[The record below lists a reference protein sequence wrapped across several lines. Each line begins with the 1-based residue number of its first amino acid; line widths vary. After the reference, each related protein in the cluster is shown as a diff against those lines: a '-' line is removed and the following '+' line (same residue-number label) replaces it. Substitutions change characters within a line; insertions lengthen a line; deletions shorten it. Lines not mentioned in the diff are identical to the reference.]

1 VARIATR
8 EALDK
13 LYKAPSERARLKQL
27 DRLDRHCR
35 RFVELSPLAI
45 LASASPA
52 GGQDVSPRGGA
63 PGFVRVLDEH
73 TLALPD
79 RPGNN
84 RIDSL
89 ANLVA
94 CPEVALLFLVPGVDE
109 LLRVAGRAEIRDDAE
124 LCQSFAVGE
133 RRPATVLL
141 VHVREAFLHCGKALM
156 RARLWEADAKVERA
170 SLPSMGE
177 MLKEQIGLSAPAE
190 SQADMLARYR
200 ENLY

>member
-1 VARIATR
+1 MAKIDSLDALAR
-8 EALDK
+8 

-35 RFVELSPLAI
+35 RFVELSPLVI
-45 LASASPA
+45 LASSSAS
-52 GGQDVSPRGGA
+52 GGADASPRGGV
-63 PGFVRVLDEH
+63 PGFVRVLDAR
-73 TLALPD
+73 TLAIPD

-89 ANLVA
+89 ANILA
-94 CPEVALLFLVPGVDE
+94 CPEVGLLFLVPGMDE
-109 LLRVAGRAEIRDDAE
+109 LLRVAGSAEIRDDAE

-133 RRPATVLL
+133 RHPATVLL

-156 RARLWEADAKVERA
+156 RARLWEADAKIDRA
-170 SLPSMGE
+170 TLPSMGE
-177 MLKEQIGLSAPAE
+177 MLKEQIGLGTPAE
-190 SQADMLARYR
+190 TQEAMLARYR

>member
-1 VARIATR
+1 MARIETP
-8 EALDK
+8 EALGR

-52 GGQDVSPRGGA
+52 GGQDVSPRGGV
-63 PGFVRVLDEH
+63 PGFVRVLDER

-94 CPEVALLFLVPGVDE
+94 CPEVALLFLVPGVEE

>member
-1 VARIATR
+1 VAKVDTR
-8 EALDK
+8 EALAR

-35 RFVELSPLAI
+35 RFVELSPLAM

-52 GGQDVSPRGGA
+52 GGQDVSPRGGV
-63 PGFVRVLDEH
+63 PGFVRVLDER

-89 ANLVA
+89 ANLLA
-94 CPEVALLFLVPGVDE
+94 SPEVALLFLVPGVDE
-109 LLRVAGRAEIRDDAE
+109 VLRVAGTAEIRDDAE
-124 LCQSFAVGE
+124 LCQAFAVGE

-156 RARLWEADAKVERA
+156 RARLWEADAKIERA
-170 SLPSMGE
+170 SLPSLGE
-177 MLKEQIGLSAPAE
+177 MLKEQIGLATPAE

>member
-1 VARIATR
+1 MARIDSR
-8 EALDK
+8 EALGR

-52 GGQDVSPRGGA
+52 GGQDVSPRGGV
-63 PGFVRVLDEH
+63 PGFVRVLDER
-73 TLALPD
+73 TLVIPD

-109 LLRVAGRAEIRDDAE
+109 LLRVAGTAEIRDDAE

>member
-1 VARIATR
+1 MARIASLA
-8 EALDK
+8 ALRK

-35 RFVELSPLAI
+35 RFVELSPFLV
-45 LASASPA
+45 LSSQSPEH
-52 GGQDVSPRGGA
+52 GGNVSPRGGA
-63 PGFVRVLDEH
+63 AGFVRVLDER
-73 TLALPD
+73 TLAIPD

-89 ANLVA
+89 ANILA
-94 CPEVALLFLVPGVDE
+94 SPEVGLLFLVPGVDE
-109 LLRVAGRAEIRDDAE
+109 MLRVNGSAEIRDDEA
-124 LCQSFAVGE
+124 LCDSFAIGE
-133 RRPATVLL
+133 RRPAVVVL

-156 RARLWEADAKVERA
+156 RARLWDVEAQVQRA

-177 MLKEQIGLSAPAE
+177 MLKEQIGLAEPAE
-190 SQADMLARYR
+190 SQVQMVARYR

>member
-1 VARIATR
+1 VARIVTP
-8 EALDK
+8 EALGR
-13 LYKAPSERARLKQL
+13 LYNAPSERARLKQL

-35 RFVELSPLAI
+35 RFVELSPLAM
-45 LASASPA
+45 LASSSPS

-63 PGFVRVLDEH
+63 AGFVRVLDER
-73 TLALPD
+73 TLAIPD

-89 ANLVA
+89 ANLLA
-94 CPEVALLFLVPGVDE
+94 SPEVALLFLVPGVDE
-109 LLRVAGRAEIRDDAE
+109 VLRVAGRAEIRDDAE

-156 RARLWEADAKVERA
+156 RARLWEADAKIERA

-177 MLKEQIGLSAPAE
+177 MLKEQIGLTSPAE
-190 SQADMLARYR
+190 SQETMLARYR

>member
-1 VARIATR
+1 MAKIDSL
-8 EALDK
+8 EALGK

-35 RFVELSPLAI
+35 RFVELSPLLI
-45 LASASPA
+45 LASSSPA
-52 GGQDVSPRGGA
+52 GGADASPRGGV
-63 PGFVRVLDEH
+63 PGFVRVLDER
-73 TLALPD
+73 TLAIPD

-89 ANLVA
+89 ANILA
-94 CPEVALLFLVPGVDE
+94 CPEVGLLFLVPGMDE
-109 LLRVAGRAEIRDDAE
+109 LLRVAGTAEIRDDAE

-133 RRPATVLL
+133 RRPATVVL

-156 RARLWEADAKVERA
+156 RARLWEADAKIDRA
-170 SLPSMGE
+170 TLPSMGE
-177 MLKEQIGLSAPAE
+177 MLKEQIGLTTPAE
-190 SQADMLARYR
+190 SQAAMLRHYR

>member
-1 VARIATR
+1 VAKIDSLD
-8 EALDK
+8 ALGR

-35 RFVELSPLAI
+35 RFVELSPLVI
-45 LASASPA
+45 LASSSPA
-52 GGQDVSPRGGA
+52 GGADASPRGGA
-63 PGFVRVLDEH
+63 PGFVRVLDER
-73 TLALPD
+73 TLAIPD

-89 ANLVA
+89 ANILA
-94 CPEVALLFLVPGVDE
+94 CPEVGLLFLVPGMDE
-109 LLRVAGRAEIRDDAE
+109 LLRVAGSAEIRDDAE

-156 RARLWEADAKVERA
+156 RARLWEADAKIDRA
-170 SLPSMGE
+170 TLPSMGE
-177 MLKEQIGLSAPAE
+177 MLKEQIGLAAPAE
-190 SQADMLARYR
+190 TQEAMLRRYR

>member
-1 VARIATR
+1 MARIDTP
-8 EALDK
+8 EALGR

-52 GGQDVSPRGGA
+52 GGLDVSPRGGV
-63 PGFVRVLDEH
+63 PGFVRVLDER
-73 TLALPD
+73 TLVIPD

-89 ANLVA
+89 ANLLA

-156 RARLWEADAKVERA
+156 RARLWETDAKIERA

-177 MLKEQIGLSAPAE
+177 MLKEQIGLAAPAE
-190 SQADMLARYR
+190 LQADMLARYR

>member
-1 VARIATR
+1 VSRIDSA
-8 EALDK
+8 EALAR
-13 LYKAPSERARLKQL
+13 LYKTPSERARLKQL

-35 RFVELSPLAI
+35 RFIELSPLAI
-45 LASASPA
+45 LGSSSPE
-52 GGQDVSPRGGA
+52 GGADVSPRGGE

-89 ANLVA
+89 GNLIA
-94 CPEVALLFLVPGVDE
+94 SPEVALLFLVPGVDE

-124 LCQSFAVGE
+124 LCQSFAVAE

-156 RARLWEADAKVERA
+156 RARLWDAQSQVERA
-170 SLPSMGE
+170 SLPSLGE
-177 MLKEQIGLSAPAE
+177 MLKEQIGLAEPAD
-190 SQADMLARYR
+190 SQAEMVARYR
-200 ENLY
+200 EKLY

>member
-1 VARIATR
+1 LARIDSR
-8 EALDK
+8 EALGR

-52 GGQDVSPRGGA
+52 GGQDVSPRGGV
-63 PGFVRVLDEH
+63 PGFVRVLDER
-73 TLALPD
+73 TLVIPD

-109 LLRVAGRAEIRDDAE
+109 LLRVAGTAEIRDDAE

>member
-1 VARIATR
+1 MARIDSP
-8 EALDK
+8 EALGR

-52 GGQDVSPRGGA
+52 GGQDVSPRGGV
-63 PGFVRVLDEH
+63 PGFVRVLDER
-73 TLALPD
+73 TLVIPD

-109 LLRVAGRAEIRDDAE
+109 LLRVAGTAEIRDDAE

>member
-1 VARIATR
+1 MAKIDSLD
-8 EALDK
+8 ALGR

-35 RFVELSPLAI
+35 RFVELSPLVI
-45 LASASPA
+45 LASSSPA
-52 GGQDVSPRGGA
+52 GGADASPRGGA
-63 PGFVRVLDEH
+63 PGFVRVLDER
-73 TLALPD
+73 TLAIPD

-89 ANLVA
+89 ANILA
-94 CPEVALLFLVPGVDE
+94 CPEVGLLFLVPGMDE
-109 LLRVAGRAEIRDDAE
+109 LLRVAGSAEIRDDAE

-156 RARLWEADAKVERA
+156 RARLWEADAKIDRA
-170 SLPSMGE
+170 TLPSMGE
-177 MLKEQIGLSAPAE
+177 MLKDQIGLTTPAE
-190 SQADMLARYR
+190 TQEAMLRRYR

>member
-1 VARIATR
+1 VAKIDSL
-8 EALDK
+8 EALGK

-35 RFVELSPLAI
+35 RFVELSPLLI
-45 LASASPA
+45 LASSSPA
-52 GGQDVSPRGGA
+52 GGADASPRGGV
-63 PGFVRVLDEH
+63 PGFVRVLDER
-73 TLALPD
+73 TLAIPD

-89 ANLVA
+89 ANILA
-94 CPEVALLFLVPGVDE
+94 CPEVGLLFLVPGMDE
-109 LLRVAGRAEIRDDAE
+109 LLRVAGTAEIRDDAE

-133 RRPATVLL
+133 RRPATVVL

-156 RARLWEADAKVERA
+156 RARLWEADAKIDRA
-170 SLPSMGE
+170 TLPSMGE
-177 MLKEQIGLSAPAE
+177 MLKEQIGLTTPAE
-190 SQADMLARYR
+190 SQAAMLRHYR